1 MSRVEPHR
9 SLSKAAEQVRQ
20 FNHESMD
27 IGDGWQYPPNAY
39 DAIGNLA
46 YLVRMLPQA
55 IEQTLRPVQ
64 HTHDQGRV
72 TVDGDRDPARA
83 VAMLHAAV
91 MDAANLAR
99 DLSVAVDRMHSAA
112 SPLGLDTR
120 GLPEF
125 DEEGDE

>member
-1 MSRVEPHR
+1 MTTPARTM
-9 SLSKAAEQVRQ
+9 SKAGDGIRQ
-20 FNHESMD
+20 FNHET
-27 IGDGWQYPPNAY
+27 IVTGEGWQYPPHAY

-55 IEQTLRPVQ
+55 IEQTMRPVQ
-64 HTHDQGRV
+64 RTHDQGNRV
-72 TVDGDRDPARA
+72 TVDGGGDPGRA

-91 MDAANLAR
+91 SDAANLAR
-99 DLSVAVDRMHSAA
+99 DLSAAVDRMHSAA

-125 DEEGDE
+125 EGDES